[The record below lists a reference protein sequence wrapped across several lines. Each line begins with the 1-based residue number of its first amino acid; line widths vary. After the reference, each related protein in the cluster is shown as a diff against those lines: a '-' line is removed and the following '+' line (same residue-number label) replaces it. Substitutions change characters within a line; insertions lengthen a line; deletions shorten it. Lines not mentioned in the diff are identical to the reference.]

1 MLSIKPLL
9 TARSLN
15 LLVAA
20 VLIVAYPLSA
30 VAIAEADETGPTSP
44 TGADSSSYTYN
55 ASTGLWEND
64 YYTWNPQTKQTSPKT
79 PKSYSYNP
87 TTGMWDTT
95 EWVWDAPSNKYVPNT
110 QTSASNPTA
119 ASTPSANA
127 NYPAASASSVTN
139 AGPDSNN
146 AISQTQNNNG
156 TFDLFYNAAISN
168 DSTAT
173 AKTGNATV
181 AGNTLAGS
189 STSGSASS
197 IANILNLLQSNWDP
211 QAALP
216 LLFSAD
222 INGDV
227 TGDLI
232 LDPNSINTT
241 GPGSSATID
250 SQHNNNLTIN
260 YEANGAITNNIT
272 LDAISGDST
281 VNGNTEAGNAVTGDA
296 RVVANIINMLNSA
309 INAGKSFIGN
319 LNINGNFN
327 GDILLPPNFLD
338 QLIAHSGPNS
348 TVDLSHVVNN
358 DVVAK
363 LENTQTINNNTSF
376 NAATGSADV
385 TGNTAGGSATTGNAE
400 TKLNVLNLTGKQVI
414 DANTLL
420 VFVNVLGQW
429 VGMLVNAP
437 SSSNSAAFCG
447 GDCQI
452 SSLIDNNVD
461 INAKSNFT
469 ITNNLDLDALSGNAL
484 VSNNTK
490 GGNARSGN
498 SSASANILNILGS
511 DLKTTD
517 WLGILFINVNGFWN
531 GSFGINTAAGSLSST
546 TAGGL
551 GGGSTPAIA
560 KVFQFVPNND
570 DDKFVLAP
578 FFGGTSS
585 GNASAS
591 SQAQTAAA
599 ASTQSSDQSSIAAK
613 PAINNQGGIPGW
625 LLPVIGAAVALAVF
639 SLGAATEL
647 YDKLWAAR
655 VTRISNRK
663 AGTKNFSLS
672 IKKWLRGLSWKLP
685 LF

>member
-79 PKSYSYNP
+79 PKSYSYSPN
-87 TTGMWDTT
+87 TGMWDTT
-95 EWVWDAPSNKYVPNT
+95 EWLWDAPSNKYIPNT
-110 QTSASNPTA
+110 VSTASNP
-119 ASTPSANA
+119 SGSVNDPSI
-127 NYPAASASSVTN
+127 TN
-139 AGPDSNN
+139 AGPDSTN
-146 AISQTQNNNG
+146 AIDQTQSNNG
-156 TFDLFYNAAISN
+156 TFDLFYNAAISS
-168 DSTAT
+168 DTTSSAQ
-173 AKTGNATV
+173 TGNTTV

-189 STSGSASS
+189 STSGAATS
-197 IANILNLLQSNWDP
+197 IVNIINLLQSNWDP
-211 QAALP
+211 QSAMP
-216 LLFSAD
+216 LLFNAN

-227 TGDLI
+227 TGDLV
-232 LDPNSINTT
+232 LDPNLINTT

-250 SQHNNNLTIN
+250 SQRNNNLTIN

-272 LDAISGDST
+272 LEAISGDST

-376 NAATGSADV
+376 NAAAGSADV

-531 GSFGINTAAGSLSST
+531 GNFGINTAAGSLAST
-546 TAGGL
+546 AAGGL

-570 DDKFVLAP
+570 DGDKFVLA
-578 FFGGTSS
+578 
-585 GNASAS
+585 
-591 SQAQTAAA
+591 
-599 ASTQSSDQSSIAAK
+599 
-613 PAINNQGGIPGW
+613 
-625 LLPVIGAAVALAVF
+625 
-639 SLGAATEL
+639 
-647 YDKLWAAR
+647 
-655 VTRISNRK
+655 
-663 AGTKNFSLS
+663 
-672 IKKWLRGLSWKLP
+672 
-685 LF
+685 